1 VRLVAYYQAPDIS
14 KGARGRCS
22 SAGPSFAPNA
32 KPLWRR
38 VRGEE
43 SGLMNEFEHTLMSK
57 LASKDM
63 TLSDLAERIWGKDK
77 QTGDLSSGEPIVYS
91 PTSVRE
97 LP

>member
-1 VRLVAYYQAPDIS
+1 
-14 KGARGRCS
+14 
-22 SAGPSFAPNA
+22 
-32 KPLWRR
+32 
-38 VRGEE
+38 
-43 SGLMNEFEHTLMSK
+43 MNEFEHTLMSK

-97 LP
+97 LPRSDS